1 MLSIISCVCKPSVC
15 LLWRYICYLFPTVW
29 LGCLFLWYW
38 VVWAALYILEIN
50 YLSVVSFAIIFS
62 HSEGCLFTLFVV
74 SFAVQN
80 LLSLIRSHLFIF
92 VFIFITPKEISAGW
106 CMFTCYLSKGAGLWA
121 ECVEI
126 FGPVN
131 SWAVLSGQA
140 ERFGLFRLIYCESA
154 SFLLCRSQHGL
165 IQSSVSLF

>member
-1 MLSIISCVCKPSVC
+1 MLNIFLCAFCPSVC
-15 LLWRYICYLFPTVW
+15 LLWRNVCLGLFPTFW
-29 LGCLFLWYW
+29 LGCCFSG
-38 VVWAALYILEIN
+38 VELYELLIYFGN
-50 YLSVVSFAIIFS
+50 SLSVVYFAIIFS
-62 HSEGCLFTLFVV
+62 HSECSLFTLFVV
-74 SFAVQN
+74 SFAVQK

-92 VFIFITPKEISAGW
+92 VFISITPKEISAGW